1 MEPDAVSL
9 RPRADIVDELPQN
22 HRFSRQS
29 RARPVLNR
37 LLTTA
42 SRAGHMTCP
51 AADARFLKCSRNPAE
66 HKPDQNSFGCPLRMQ
81 DQSLKFRK

>member
-22 HRFSRQS
+22 HCFSRHF
-29 RARPVLNR
+29 RGIRVLDR

-42 SRAGHMTCP
+42 SRAGYMKCP
-51 AADARFLKCSRNPAE
+51 AADARFLNCRRIPAE